1 MLKTGNCQNHFTKEK
16 LKMIK
21 IDRIVKIDCI
31 FLNLGECFVTLSDR
45 NHTLKNLSKIR
56 NYCLLFRKISQLL
69 KWTAFLV
76 KLKYVNFWA
85 LNHPYKF
92 LGISNSHFPLS
103 PTRLITILVP
113 LTVNIWNIFRYR
125 EWIVFAFINLLSYFK
140 GRKSCQKKISQE
152 LIVGIETSQLLWL
165 FLLTAIC
172 FPTWQTQRRCHNV
185 ATTSEDW
192 SYRCCHFVGN
202 KRFSEVS

>member
-31 FLNLGECFVTLSDR
+31 FLNLGECFVTLSNR

-56 NYCLLFRKISQLL
+56 NYCVLFRKISQLL
-69 KWTAFLV
+69 KWRAFLV
-76 KLKYVNFWA
+76 KLKYVDFWA
-85 LNHPYKF
+85 LNHPCKF
-92 LGISNSHFPLS
+92 LGISNSH
-103 PTRLITILVP
+103 RLITILVP
-113 LTVNIWNIFRYR
+113 LTFNIWNIFRHR
-125 EWIVFAFINLLSYFK
+125 EWNVFAFINLLSYFK

-152 LIVGIETSQLLWL
+152 LIAGIETSQLLWL

-172 FPTWQTQRRCHNV
+172 FPTRQTQRRCHNV

-192 SYRCCHFVGN
+192 SYRWCHLVGN
-202 KRFSEVS
+202 ERFSEVS